1 MPNVRG
7 FVNFVAFFRLVYEL
21 DEMSDS
27 QRERLVRDG
36 KPIICVRGTLG
47 SELFIAPDEGDPV
60 FVKHRYSPFSNAAFA
75 QLLKDRLI
83 ENIAVSG
90 VDTHICVEA
99 AIRHG
104 YDLGYRMIILDDLVG
119 TRRSELDKHE
129 YSLALCERYFA
140 LRLES
145 QDFLSVLRNSSHAVR
160 GLNG

>member
-1 MPNVRG
+1 
-7 FVNFVAFFRLVYEL
+7 
-21 DEMSDS
+21 MSDS

-36 KPIICVRGTLG
+36 EPIICARGTVG
-47 SELFIAPDEGDPV
+47 SELFIAPGEGDLV
-60 FVKHRYSPFSNAAFA
+60 FVKHRYSPFSNTAFS

-90 VDTHICVEA
+90 VDTHICVEG

-104 YDLGYRMIILDDLVG
+104 YDLGYRMVILADLVG

-129 YSLALCERYFA
+129 HSLALCERYFA

-145 QDFLSVLRNSSHAVR
+145 QDFLSLLRKSPHAIGV
-160 GLNG
+160 LNG